1 MVLAERL
8 LQLLQ
13 EKDQR
18 APNKGDDWLRTEAL
32 YPTVNETGTFKK
44 ALWRRFQSVVAPILA
59 EVIAYV
65 DRDGNLELAASG
77 DTWVFKLWLK
87 MFGDSCLSELTFETF
102 ISQEGV
108 RSKVPVS
115 KSGYGLHAFQST
127 FPFSWL
133 LKERIDELYREA
145 RSIAGQCSECA
156 HCNFNE
162 CTQSPFIA
170 VLVVLKLQNGITQ
183 LHVLKSFIKKWII
196 G

>member
-8 LQLLQ
+8 CQLLQ

-18 APNKGDDWLRTEAL
+18 TTNQGNDWLQAEAMSRT
-32 YPTVNETGTFKK
+32 VHETGTFKK

-77 DTWVFKLWLK
+77 DTWVFNLWLK
-87 MFGDSCLSELTFETF
+87 IFGDSSLSELSFESF
-102 ISQEGV
+102 MSQEGGISVV

-115 KSGYGLHAFQST
+115 KSGYRLHAFQSK

-145 RSIAGQCSECA
+145 RSIAGEYSDFA
-156 HCNFNE
+156 NYNL
-162 CTQSPFIA
+162 T
-170 VLVVLKLQNGITQ
+170 LLL
-183 LHVLKSFIKKWII
+183 
-196 G
+196 

>member
-8 LQLLQ
+8 YVLLQ

-18 APNKGDDWLRTEAL
+18 ARNEGKEWLQHEAMSCTL
-32 YPTVNETGTFKK
+32 KETGTFKK

-65 DRDGNLELAASG
+65 DRDGNLDLAASE
-77 DTWVFKLWLK
+77 DRWVSNLWLNVFQDDSFTDLNYG
-87 MFGDSCLSELTFETF
+87 MFMSREEDVDV
-102 ISQEGV
+102 V

-115 KSGYGLHAFQST
+115 KSGYRSHAFQCR

-145 RSIAGQCSECA
+145 RSIAGEV
-156 HCNFNE
+156 
-162 CTQSPFIA
+162 I
-170 VLVVLKLQNGITQ
+170 
-183 LHVLKSFIKKWII
+183 
-196 G
+196 